1 MALPTAAA
9 SPRRVLIP
17 LDIARPP
24 PRPAAMRVLRLGG
37 KAMGTSWSVTLAA
50 ATAGA
55 LTPLRHAIEAALD
68 RVVAQM
74 STWRSDSAICA
85 FNAAAPNSWHRL
97 PDDFAAVLDS
107 ALVVAEAS
115 GGAYDPAIGALV
127 DLWGFGPQGRKI
139 ETPSDAAIA
148 TALAQA
154 GWQRLR
160 RDGRTR
166 FRQPG
171 GLQLDL
177 SSIAKGFAVDQVA
190 ACLNRHGVENYLAEI
205 GGELIG
211 RGVKPDGTPWWVALE
226 HPGYDDAYAD
236 TIVALHGLAIA
247 TSGDQQRFIERGGA
261 RLPHVLDPRN
271 GRPVQNGTASVTVLH
286 RQCMLA
292 DAWAT
297 ALMVPAPHDAMA
309 LATVQN
315 LAARLLVRNDT
326 GWDELMTPTFAAML
340 D

>member
-1 MALPTAAA
+1 MAASAAAA

-17 LDIARPP
+17 LDIARPQ
-24 PRPAAMRVLRLGG
+24 PRPAVLRVMRLGG
-37 KAMGTSWSVTLAA
+37 KTMGTSWSVTLACA
-50 ATAGA
+50 APGV
-55 LTPLRHAIEAALD
+55 LTPLRRAIEATLD
-68 RVVAQM
+68 SIIAQM
-74 STWRSDSAICA
+74 SPWQPDSAICA
-85 FNAAAPNSWHRL
+85 FNAAAPGSWHTL
-97 PDDFAAVLDS
+97 PDEFAGVLDA
-107 ALVVAEAS
+107 ALAVAEAS
-115 GGAYDPAIGALV
+115 GGAYDPTIGALV
-127 DLWGFGPQGRKI
+127 DLWGFGPQGRKQEAPPDSSI
-139 ETPSDAAIA
+139 AA
-148 TALAQA
+148 ALTQA
-154 GWQRLR
+154 GWQHLQ

-171 GLQLDL
+171 GVQLDL
-177 SSIAKGFAVDQVA
+177 SSIAKGFAVDRIA
-190 ACLNRHGVENYLAEI
+190 ACLDRHGIENYLAEI

-226 HPGYDDAYAD
+226 QPGHDDAEAD

-297 ALMVPAPHDAMA
+297 ALMVLAPHEAVA
-309 LATVQN
+309 LATAQQ
-315 LAARLLVRNDT
+315 LAARLLVRNGS
-326 GWDELMTPTFAAML
+326 GWDELTTPAFAAML

>member
-1 MALPTAAA
+1 MAVAPAAA
-9 SPRRVLIP
+9 APRRVLIP

-24 PRPAAMRVLRLGG
+24 PRPAAMRVMRLGG
-37 KAMGTSWSVTLAA
+37 KTMGTSWSVTLGCAA
-50 ATAGA
+50 PSA

-68 RVVAQM
+68 SVVAQM
-74 STWRSDSAICA
+74 STWQPDSAICA
-85 FNAAAPNSWHRL
+85 FNTAAPDSWHAL
-97 PDDFAAVLDS
+97 PDEFASVLDA
-107 ALVVAEAS
+107 ALAVAEAS
-115 GGAYDPAIGALV
+115 GGAYDPTVGTLV
-127 DLWGFGPQGRKI
+127 DLWGFGPRGRQDA
-139 ETPSDAAIA
+139 PSDQAVS
-148 TALAQA
+148 TALAKA
-154 GWQRLR
+154 GWKRLLR
-160 RDGRTR
+160 EGRNT
-166 FRQPG
+166 FMQPG

-190 ACLNRHGVENYLAEI
+190 ACLDRHGIENYLAEI
-205 GGELIG
+205 GGELVG

-226 HPGYDDAYAD
+226 QAEHDAAEAD

-247 TSGDQQRFIERGGA
+247 TSGDQQRFIARGGA

-297 ALMVPAPHDAMA
+297 ALMVLAPHDALA
-309 LATVQN
+309 LAAAQD
-315 LAARLLVRNDT
+315 LAARLLVRNGT
-326 GWDELMTPTFAAML
+326 GWDELTTPAFAAML